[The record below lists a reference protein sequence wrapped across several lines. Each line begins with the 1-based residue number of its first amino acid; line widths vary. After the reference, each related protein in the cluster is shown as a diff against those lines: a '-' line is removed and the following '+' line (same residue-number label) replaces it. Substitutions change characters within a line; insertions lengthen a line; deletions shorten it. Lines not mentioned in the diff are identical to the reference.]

1 MAADLGIDQVKIY
14 GFDSEKGTISQV
26 DAVRCELE
34 SAPRQFV
41 FSKDGRFF
49 YLMYQLKNAIDNLPA
64 VTGSGRKADEVY
76 VSQDVDRALRRQK
89 KKLPA

>member
-41 FSKDGRFF
+41 FSKDGRFS
-49 YLMYQLKNAIDNLPA
+49 I
-64 VTGSGRKADEVY
+64 
-76 VSQDVDRALRRQK
+76 
-89 KKLPA
+89 